1 MSIVAVNTKV
11 AGWVDKAI
19 LGALGDHSG
28 AIRLA
33 SELGV
38 SLTSVVW
45 ALSELG
51 TDLGLDA
58 E

>member
-1 MSIVAVNTKV
+1 MTVSTKV
-11 AGWVDKAI
+11 AGWVEKAI
-19 LGALGDHSG
+19 VGALGDHSG
-28 AIRLA
+28 ASRLA

-51 TDLGLDA
+51 TALGLDA